1 MDSVVSAICYITCGF
16 ISAWLVL
23 AARFSTRYSIV
34 EIFYKVDDKNKL
46 DWDYRF
52 NVVYDK
58 ESRDAKLNEIFNDES
73 EEARSKIILQ
83 FNSADEKSSISIN
96 NNFFELSK
104 KEGLKL

>member
-1 MDSVVSAICYITCGF
+1 MDSIVSAICYIACGF
-16 ISAWLVL
+16 ISAWLIL
-23 AARFSTRYSIV
+23 ASRFSTRYGIV
-34 EIFYKVDDKNKL
+34 EIFYKVDDKNRI

-52 NVVYDK
+52 NVTYDK
-58 ESRDAKLNEIFNDES
+58 ESRDCKLNEIFTDES

-104 KEGLKL
+104 KEGLKF